1 MVMFVPE
8 NGVVTGNGAGPRTE
22 LTEPNDY
29 FTFSGTH
36 HMSYVTRV
44 LQADHTVC
52 IGQVKGDDYSSN
64 ASALIVVEIIYS
76 PGSGSVTSHVRD

>member
-29 FTFSGTH
+29 FTFLRYPP
-36 HMSYVTRV
+36 YVLRDTSLASRPHSV
-44 LQADHTVC
+44 HW
-52 IGQVKGDDYSSN
+52 IGEG
-64 ASALIVVEIIYS
+64 
-76 PGSGSVTSHVRD
+76 R